1 MTIST
6 EKSPDANRPGNSGAQ
21 QSSPAGA
28 ASPTNATNNAR
39 WDMLATG
46 LSKLYGDFP
55 ALQNVDLDVPQ
66 GEFLA
71 LLGRNGAGKTTLLK
85 LLALLTRPSSGRLTI
100 RGVSHDG
107 DLTELRRGMGL
118 LGHNSFLYDELTA
131 EENLLFYAKL
141 YGVREPRQAI
151 RETLESTGLGSF
163 AKELVRNFSRGM
175 KQRLA
180 IGRVFLHDPELILL
194 DEPFTGLDD
203 RAVALLESSL
213 LEAHRK
219 GKTILLCTHQLELS
233 LKLASRVLIL
243 DRGKVAYQGA
253 NQPGRVRE
261 MRELY
266 LQFAG

>member
-1 MTIST
+1 MTVST
-6 EKSPDANRPGNSGAQ
+6 KSASDANQPGNSGTG
-21 QSSPAGA
+21 QSSPA
-28 ASPTNATNNAR
+28 SPATHAR
-39 WDMLATG
+39 WEIQAEG
-46 LSKLYGDFP
+46 LTKLYGDFP
-55 ALQNVDLDVPQ
+55 ALQHVDLEVPQ

-85 LLALLTRPSSGRLTI
+85 LLALLTRPTSGKLTI
-100 RGVSHDG
+100 RGITHDG

-118 LGHNSFLYDELTA
+118 LGHNSFLYDDLTA

-141 YGVREPRQAI
+141 YGIGEPRSAI
-151 RETLESTGLGSF
+151 RQMLEATGLSSF
-163 AKELVRNFSRGM
+163 GKELVRNFSRGM

-203 RAVALLESSL
+203 HAVALLENSL
-213 LEAHRK
+213 LNAHRQ

-233 LKLASRVLIL
+233 LKLASRLLIL
-243 DRGKVAYQGA
+243 DRGKVAYQGP
-253 NQPGRVRE
+253 NQPDHVE
-261 MRELY
+261 QMRELY

>member
-1 MTIST
+1 MMTVST
-6 EKSPDANRPGNSGAQ
+6 KSASDANQPENSRTG
-21 QSSPAGA
+21 QSSPASP
-28 ASPTNATNNAR
+28 ASNAR
-39 WDMLATG
+39 WDIQAEDLT
-46 LSKLYGDFP
+46 KLYGDFP
-55 ALQNVDLDVPQ
+55 ALQHVDLEVPQ

-71 LLGRNGAGKTTLLK
+71 LMGRNGAGKTTLLK
-85 LLALLTRPSSGRLTI
+85 LLALLTRPTSGKLTI
-100 RGVSHDG
+100 RGIGHDG

-141 YGVREPRQAI
+141 YGIAEPRHAI
-151 RETLESTGLGSF
+151 QQMLEATGLVSF
-163 AKELVRNFSRGM
+163 GKELVRNFSRGM

-203 RAVALLESSL
+203 RAVALLENSL
-213 LEAHRK
+213 LDAHRK

-243 DRGKVAYQGA
+243 DRGKVAYQGP
-253 NQPGRVRE
+253 NQPDRVE
-261 MRELY
+261 QMRELY

>member
-1 MTIST
+1 MTVST
-6 EKSPDANRPGNSGAQ
+6 KSASDANQPGNSGTG
-21 QSSPAGA
+21 QSSPA
-28 ASPTNATNNAR
+28 SPATHAR
-39 WDMLATG
+39 WEIQAEG
-46 LSKLYGDFP
+46 LTKLYGDFP
-55 ALQNVDLDVPQ
+55 ALQHVDLEVPQ

-85 LLALLTRPSSGRLTI
+85 LLALLTRPTSGKLTI
-100 RGVSHDG
+100 RGITHDG

-141 YGVREPRQAI
+141 YGIGEPRRAI
-151 RETLESTGLGSF
+151 RQMLEAIGLSSF
-163 AKELVRNFSRGM
+163 GKELVRNFSRGM

-203 RAVALLESSL
+203 RAVALLENSL
-213 LEAHRK
+213 LNAHRQ

-233 LKLASRVLIL
+233 LKLASRLLIL
-243 DRGKVAYQGA
+243 DRGKVAYQGP
-253 NQPGRVRE
+253 NQPDHVE
-261 MRELY
+261 QMRELY

>member
-1 MTIST
+1 MTVST
-6 EKSPDANRPGNSGAQ
+6 KSASDANQPGNSGTG
-21 QSSPAGA
+21 QSSPA
-28 ASPTNATNNAR
+28 SPATHAR
-39 WDMLATG
+39 WEIQAEG
-46 LSKLYGDFP
+46 LTKLYGDFP
-55 ALQNVDLDVPQ
+55 ALQHVDLEVPQ

-85 LLALLTRPSSGRLTI
+85 LLALLTRPTSGKLTI
-100 RGVSHDG
+100 RGITHDG

-141 YGVREPRQAI
+141 YGIGEPRSAI
-151 RETLESTGLGSF
+151 RQMLEAIGLSSF
-163 AKELVRNFSRGM
+163 GKELVRNFSRGM

-180 IGRVFLHDPELILL
+180 IGRVFLHNPELILL

-203 RAVALLESSL
+203 HAVALLENSL
-213 LEAHRK
+213 LNAHRQ

-233 LKLASRVLIL
+233 LKLASRLLIL
-243 DRGKVAYQGA
+243 DRGKVAYQGP
-253 NQPGRVRE
+253 NQPDHVE
-261 MRELY
+261 QMRELY